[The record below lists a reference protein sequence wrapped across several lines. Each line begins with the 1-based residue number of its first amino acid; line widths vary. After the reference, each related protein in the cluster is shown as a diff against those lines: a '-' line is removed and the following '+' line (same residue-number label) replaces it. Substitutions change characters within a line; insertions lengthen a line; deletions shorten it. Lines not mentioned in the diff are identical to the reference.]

1 MISDPHDP
9 GSFVYSFGHYSMT
22 GPPSVIEFHLIG
34 NGIRNWSLGM
44 ILDKLGPLYDVLTK
58 LLTLLTSV
66 TDMSIK
72 TYPSGYQYHDGYF
85 RESL

>member
-1 MISDPHDP
+1 
-9 GSFVYSFGHYSMT
+9 
-22 GPPSVIEFHLIG
+22 
-34 NGIRNWSLGM
+34 M

-72 TYPSGYQYHDGYF
+72 TYLQDISIKMVASVNVCEWYSLVHDIYF
-85 RESL
+85 LG